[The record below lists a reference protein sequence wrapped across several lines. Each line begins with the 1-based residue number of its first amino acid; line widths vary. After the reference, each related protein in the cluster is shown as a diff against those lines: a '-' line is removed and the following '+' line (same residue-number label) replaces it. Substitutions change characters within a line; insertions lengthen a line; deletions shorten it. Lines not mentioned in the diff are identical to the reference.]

1 MAVGPAVADDEGS
14 VGSDASRGRKKGG
27 TPKPAPGGK
36 RNTVAG
42 GRESRASTSAS
53 KKARGTMRRATRK
66 VTMMAGMAKK
76 DGDAGGDDDEAAKKK
91 KKASARKRASTRAPY
106 RKPKDGEWVEVWYD
120 LRRKQDALGQRWQ
133 RWPRNEPGRRAT
145 LFGST
150 LYSTKRDHLAS
161 NGFYAHRTT
170 HCLGDPGDPIP
181 PEWLMIRPSRY
192 EEIIMRAT
200 VEENWLLEMMVERQ
214 LKSLCRNRGA
224 LTIFHRF
231 DEDGSGELDGSEFR
245 SMLKSVGEEVDDKK
259 VEWPPGREHGATR
272 PTSKGSALG
281 RVRLVSADLW
291 TSDHP
296 SGRSRR
302 VDAFFRNA
310 RARHAHVEAASH
322 LPRPAQVAA
331 GRARQGR
338 RRVRRLRRVR
348 QVRRAAGPRRRVL
361 HLRGPQAAPAGP

>member
-76 DGDAGGDDDEAAKKK
+76 DGDAGGDDDEAAAKKK

-150 LYSTKRDHLAS
+150 LYSTGTASKQRLQTSLARS
-161 NGFYAHRTT
+161 NR
-170 HCLGDPGDPIP
+170 
-181 PEWLMIRPSRY
+181 
-192 EEIIMRAT
+192 
-200 VEENWLLEMMVERQ
+200 
-214 LKSLCRNRGA
+214 CRFG
-224 LTIFHRF
+224 
-231 DEDGSGELDGSEFR
+231 
-245 SMLKSVGEEVDDKK
+245 
-259 VEWPPGREHGATR
+259 
-272 PTSKGSALG
+272 
-281 RVRLVSADLW
+281 
-291 TSDHP
+291 
-296 SGRSRR
+296 
-302 VDAFFRNA
+302 
-310 RARHAHVEAASH
+310 
-322 LPRPAQVAA
+322 
-331 GRARQGR
+331 
-338 RRVRRLRRVR
+338 
-348 QVRRAAGPRRRVL
+348 
-361 HLRGPQAAPAGP
+361 

>member
-120 LRRKQDALGQRWQ
+120 
-133 RWPRNEPGRRAT
+133 
-145 LFGST
+145 
-150 LYSTKRDHLAS
+150 
-161 NGFYAHRTT
+161 
-170 HCLGDPGDPIP
+170 CLGDPGDPIP